1 MSQYLSQVMTQQL
14 RQEQRLTPQLI
25 QSMNIL
31 QLNVASLEQ
40 KIQEEL
46 ETNPL
51 LDYEP
56 DNSQEAPPSP
66 EQEGP
71 ASALGEGLEV
81 LEWLSEQYGFDS
93 GDRSGVSRSNLG
105 ERDSKMDAMANTASR
120 SINLYELL
128 MEQWALVDVDDEMR
142 RAGEAL
148 ISHIEDDGLLRAEL
162 SVVADSVRPPLAV
175 EVLLAALERV
185 QQLEPVGIG
194 ARDLRECL
202 LLQLGAL
209 PGTNDLEEQIIKYH
223 FEDVVKNRLPQ
234 VAKALECNIEEVK
247 EAILVIARLTP
258 SPGLSVA
265 DRRIPRITPD
275 VIVEYADD
283 GKGYTVKLARGN
295 EPRLRISRKYLD
307 MLKDRTM
314 DKSARAYLKQ
324 HQESA
329 AALIDAI
336 SFRKDR
342 LLEVAEAVVERQVAF
357 FDEGPEAMKVL
368 RMSELATQFD
378 CDPST
383 ISRTVAEKYIQ
394 SPRGI
399 HPLREF
405 FVGGT
410 ESGSGET
417 TSWDSVK
424 ARVRTLIAQE
434 DKSKPLSDDQVVK
447 VLAKEDITLSRRTVA
462 KYRQQLNIAP
472 ARQRK
477 EY

>member
-1 MSQYLSQVMTQQL
+1 LQL
-14 RQEQRLTPQLI
+14 R
-25 QSMNIL
+25 
-31 QLNVASLEQ
+31 
-40 KIQEEL
+40 
-46 ETNPL
+46 
-51 LDYEP
+51 
-56 DNSQEAPPSP
+56 
-66 EQEGP
+66 
-71 ASALGEGLEV
+71 
-81 LEWLSEQYGFDS
+81 
-93 GDRSGVSRSNLG
+93 
-105 ERDSKMDAMANTASR
+105 
-120 SINLYELL
+120 
-128 MEQWALVDVDDEMR
+128 
-142 RAGEAL
+142 
-148 ISHIEDDGLLRAEL
+148 
-162 SVVADSVRPPLAV
+162 
-175 EVLLAALERV
+175 
-185 QQLEPVGIG
+185 
-194 ARDLRECL
+194 
-202 LLQLGAL
+202 AL
-209 PGTNDLEEQIIKYH
+209 PGENDLEEQIIKHH

-234 VAKALECNIEEVK
+234 VAKGLECDIEEVK

-342 LLEVAEAVVERQVAF
+342 LLEVAEAVVERQAAF